1 MAGRPPLRDL
11 PAGRR
16 PLLAGPALLLLL
28 LLLLGPLR
36 AGAAEAAEWPPQG
49 ESVTPRWISDGGR
62 SRRSVEGAE
71 KAPPPD
77 HGEVAM
83 TVGGNKELVL
93 VLERNQLLS
102 PGYTEVHYAENGQPV
117 IVSPDHTELCYFHG
131 YVRGHVDS
139 WVVLSTCSGFSG
151 LIVLDRNSSYYLK
164 PPANTTTSAAHTLFR
179 AKDLLVK
186 GGSCQQG
193 DLLPNSLADLTGIF
207 QPLKRKRRDSWRA
220 LKYMELFIVA
230 DYSMF
235 RAQNQNLGVTKQR
248 ILEIANYVDK
258 FYRSLNIKVA
268 LIGLEVWTDHDK
280 CTVSEDSHTTLVSF
294 LQWKKTLRSRKKH
307 DNAQLLTGIT
317 FRGTT
322 IGMAPLEGMCSAEN
336 SGGVNMDHSEL
347 PIGAAATMAH
357 EIGHNFGMSHDAD
370 GCCVEATASQGGC
383 VMAAATGHPF
393 PRVFSSCSRRQ
404 LEGYFQKGGGACL
417 FNLPDTKDLV
427 LGKKCGNGFLEEGE
441 ECDCG
446 EAEECTNPCCNPQ
459 NCTLKA
465 GAECAHGE
473 CCNSCKLKTAGIMCR
488 EPAGSCDLPEYCTG
502 ASPYCPGNVYLLDGS
517 TCSHGEEYCYN
528 GMCMTHHQQC
538 IQLWGRGAWPAPD
551 ACFQDVNRAGDMYG
565 NCGKDRHGSYVK
577 CAKRDAKCGKI
588 QCQSPAAKPK
598 GTNTISMDTTIRFNG
613 QEIKCRGT
621 LVYATK
627 DDEGDLSDPGLVMTG
642 TKCGDGLVCKD
653 QRCQNASFFEL
664 DKCISKCHG
673 HGVCNSNQNCHCDAG
688 WAPPFCEKPGLGGS
702 VDSGPVQQDH
712 YEAILIS
719 LLVVFLL
726 IVPAL
731 LLGLYRCYRRESSLL
746 HKWAR
751 GFRKR
756 YNTTCRN
763 GIVHQKTS
771 QGHSNS
777 AFSLQ
782 DISSANKVKSSIT
795 SQVAR
800 GISSLKPNPSERA
813 PHPINVVRPLRPG
826 CGPSTPLQRDLKP
839 SRPPPP
845 PFHGSPATPLKGGF
859 GGPTKLPPPKKPLP
873 STPVRPPPLNPQP
886 RPLYKPLAK
895 TLLAKD
901 VASAPSPALLV
912 MVPPT
917 NSKPAGIGA
926 LNHLSKPLKPVAPQR
941 PLPGLKVHPASFAF
955 KK

>member
-1 MAGRPPLRDL
+1 MAGRPLREL
-11 PAGRR
+11 V
-16 PLLAGPALLLLL
+16 LVLV
-28 LLLLGPLR
+28 LLGPLR
-36 AGAAEAAEWPPQG
+36 CGAAEAAEWPSHG
-49 ESVTPRWISDGGR
+49 ESVTPHWISRTR

-71 KAPPPD
+71 KALPPD
-77 HGEVAM
+77 HGEVAL
-83 TVGGNKELVL
+83 TVGGKEIVL
-93 VLERNQLLS
+93 ILERNQLLS
-102 PGYTEVHYAENGQPV
+102 PGYTEVHYGEDGQPV
-117 IVSPDHTELCYFHG
+117 TVSPKHTELCYFHG
-131 YVRGHVDS
+131 YVRGHADS

-151 LIVLDRNSSYYLK
+151 LIALHHNSSYYLK
-164 PPANTTTSAAHTLFR
+164 PPANTTTSEAHTLFR
-179 AKDLLVK
+179 AKDVLVK
-186 GGSCQQG
+186 GATCQQG
-193 DLLPNSLADLTGIF
+193 DLLPNSVADITGIF
-207 QPLKRKRRDSWRA
+207 RPLKRKKRDSWRA

-230 DYSMF
+230 DYSLF
-235 RAQNQNLGVTKQR
+235 RAQKQNLGVTKQR

-268 LIGLEVWTDHDK
+268 LIGLEVWTDQDK
-280 CTVSEDSHTTLVSF
+280 CTVSEDAHATLVSF
-294 LQWKKTLRSRKKH
+294 LQWKKTLRTRRKH

-336 SGGVNMDHSEL
+336 SGGVSMDHSEM

-357 EIGHNFGMSHDAD
+357 EIGHNFGMSHDVE

-427 LGKKCGNGFLEEGE
+427 VGKKCGNGFLEEGE

-565 NCGKDRHGSYVK
+565 NCGKDSHGKYVK

-627 DDEGDLSDPGLVMTG
+627 DDEGDLSDPGLVMMG

-712 YEAILIS
+712 YEAITIA
-719 LLVVFLL
+719 LLVIFLL
-726 IVPAL
+726 VIPLL
-731 LLGLYRCYRRESSLL
+731 LLGLYSCYRRESSPL
-746 HKWAR
+746 HKWAQ
-751 GFRKR
+751 GFRLRHKVW
-756 YNTTCRN
+756 RN
-763 GIVHQKTS
+763 RIVHQKTTG
-771 QGHSNS
+771 GHSNS
-777 AFSLQ
+777 AFILQ
-782 DISSANKVKSSIT
+782 DISSANKEKSSFT
-795 SQVAR
+795 NQVAR
-800 GISSLKPNPSERA
+800 GISSLKPNPPQRD
-813 PHPINVVRPLRPG
+813 PHPVNVVRPLRLG

-845 PFHGSPATPLKGGF
+845 PCHGSPATPLKGGF

-873 STPVRPPPLNPQP
+873 STPVRPPSLHPQP
-886 RPLYKPLAK
+886 RPAYKPSKK

-901 VASAPSPALLV
+901 VASVTSPALLV
-912 MVPPT
+912 MIPPT
-917 NSKPAGIGA
+917 NSKPAGTRA
-926 LNHLSKPLKPVAPQR
+926 LNPLSKPLKPAAPQR
-941 PLPGLKVHPASFAF
+941 PLPGLKIHPASYAF